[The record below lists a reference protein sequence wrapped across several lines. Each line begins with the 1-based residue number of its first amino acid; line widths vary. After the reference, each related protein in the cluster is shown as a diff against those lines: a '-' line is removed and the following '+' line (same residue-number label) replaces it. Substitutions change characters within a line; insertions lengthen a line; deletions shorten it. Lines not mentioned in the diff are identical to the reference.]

1 MKPGDLEL
9 VSWPANNQIAGAF
22 VKPEDLVGR
31 SVLYPMDKD
40 QPITDKFLAALG
52 SGIGLAGKIPTGM
65 RAIALRSDEV
75 MGVAGFLFPGS
86 HLDVLV
92 TYRTENSP
100 EPTTLTVLQDAEV
113 LAAGQKIQ
121 PDPEGKPVTATVVTL
136 LLTPE
141 DAQRAVLASTQGAI
155 HFVLRSG
162 SDKVRVE
169 EAPLALSQLSGGS
182 IHALQAVSG
191 PHLARVRGVVAERQ
205 LTVVASSWFNGRP
218 SLAAA
223 SRAPEGATPAARD
236 YSCQRAGASH
246 VDLLPPS
253 ASTRPLLGPSCLAI
267 KMHSVKAPGQ
277 LLWRREDHQNGKA
290 LTSWH
295 TAVEAKVR

>member
-1 MKPGDLEL
+1 MNARVLSTAFLAALAIAALSTWVLSRKIGAQVEHRVPDHRYVAPAKALQAGEVLKPGDLEL

-40 QPITDKFLAALG
+40 QPITDKFLATLG

-113 LAAGQKIQ
+113 LAAGQKVQ

-205 LTVVASSWFNGRP
+205 LTV
-218 SLAAA
+218 
-223 SRAPEGATPAARD
+223 ETI
-236 YSCQRAGASH
+236 AGDKQSI
-246 VDLLPPS
+246 D
-253 ASTRPLLGPSCLAI
+253 TFR
-267 KMHSVKAPGQ
+267 SV
-277 LLWRREDHQNGKA
+277 R
-290 LTSWH
+290 
-295 TAVEAKVR
+295 

>member
-1 MKPGDLEL
+1 MSRDFITAVWKGAGAVNARRLSTAFLIALAISGFCTWLLSRKIGAHAEQRTPDHRYVAPAKALQAGEVLKADNLEL
-9 VSWPANNQIAGAF
+9 VSWPASNQISGTF
-22 VKPEDLVGR
+22 MKTEDLVGR

-40 QPITDKFLAALG
+40 QPITEKFLATLG
-52 SGIGLAGKIPTGM
+52 SGVGLAGKIPPGM

-92 TYRTENSP
+92 TYHTEHSP

-162 SDKVRVE
+162 SDKARVQE
-169 EAPLALSQLSGGS
+169 TPLALSQLSAGPIKVQNPGPRL
-182 IHALQAVSG
+182 AKVRAVVT
-191 PHLARVRGVVAERQ
+191 ARQ
-205 LTVVASSWFNGRP
+205 LTVD
-218 SLAAA
+218 
-223 SRAPEGATPAARD
+223 TI
-236 YSCQRAGASH
+236 AG
-246 VDLLPPS
+246 DKQ
-253 ASTRPLLGPSCLAI
+253 STETFSG
-267 KMHSVKAPGQ
+267 
-277 LLWRREDHQNGKA
+277 
-290 LTSWH
+290 
-295 TAVEAKVR
+295 VR